1 MFCTFSHL
9 QRVNTAVL
17 CSQMDYD
24 TSLTLGHG
32 DENVRRKVAVFVASG
47 GRGLT
52 ELVFCLCMAKQRERV
67 N

>member
-1 MFCTFSHL
+1 
-9 QRVNTAVL
+9 
-17 CSQMDYD
+17 MDYD

-67 N
+67 NWVGVLFVYGQVEGEG